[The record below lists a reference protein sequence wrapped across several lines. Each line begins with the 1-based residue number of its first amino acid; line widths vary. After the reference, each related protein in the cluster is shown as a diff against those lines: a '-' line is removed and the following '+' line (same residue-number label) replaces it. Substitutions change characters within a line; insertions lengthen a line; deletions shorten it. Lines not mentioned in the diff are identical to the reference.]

1 MKTGIIGGGLMG
13 MALAH
18 RLTRAGDEVDV
29 FEREAQLGG
38 LATFHDFGGFFWDRF
53 YHVVL
58 PTDRHLIGFIDDIG
72 LGGELRWSRTRTG
85 FYVDGRMHSVSN
97 SLEFLRFPLLNPLDK
112 ARLAFT
118 MLYSSR
124 IDHWERLEKVT
135 VEEWL
140 IRVSGRRTYE
150 KLWRPLLL
158 AKLGENYRRTSAVF
172 IWSYI
177 KRLFS
182 ARDSSASKE
191 QLGHVT
197 GGYRQ
202 VFQTIRDDVEVAGG
216 TVHTGVAVDS
226 VRPSADGR
234 LEIRLDGQPEA
245 RRFDRVVCTS
255 PVPVLKRIAA
265 DSLLE
270 PGGDERTGGEVEYLG
285 VVCPVLVTTRPVV
298 PYYVVNIADSS
309 VPFSGIIGMSSV
321 VSPEFTGGRF
331 LTYLPKYVLSTDDW
345 LNRTDAEV
353 ERSFMAGLRSM
364 LPGFDAAS
372 LERIVVNRAVRV
384 QPLQVCDYSRIVPK
398 VETRHPGFFVL
409 NTAQF
414 VNGTLNNN
422 QVIRAVDEF
431 VAKLGPTARVRERT

>member
-1 MKTGIIGGGLMG
+1 MG

-18 RLTRAGDEVDV
+18 RLSRSGDEVEV
-29 FEREAQLGG
+29 FERETQLGG
-38 LATFHDFGGFFWDRF
+38 LATFQDFGGFFWDRF

-58 PTDRHLIGFIDDIG
+58 PSDRHLIGFIDDIG

-112 ARLAFT
+112 ARLAYT

-158 AKLGENYRRTSAVF
+158 AKLGENYQRTSAVF

-182 ARDSSASKE
+182 ARDSSASRE

-202 VFQTIRDDVEVAGG
+202 IFQTIRDHVEVAGG
-216 TVHTGVAVDS
+216 TVHTGVAVES
-226 VRPSADGR
+226 VRPAADGL
-234 LEIRLDGQPEA
+234 LEIRLDGQTDA
-245 RRFDRVVCTS
+245 RRFDRVICTS

-270 PGGDERTGGEVEYLG
+270 PVGAGQPGGEVEYLG
-285 VVCPVLVTTRPVV
+285 VVCPVLITTRPVV
-298 PYYVVNIADSS
+298 PYYVVNIADSR

-321 VSPEFTGGRF
+321 VSPEYTGGRF
-331 LTYLPKYVLSTDDW
+331 LTYLPKYVLSSDEW

-353 ERSFMAGLRSM
+353 ERSFMGGLRSM
-364 LPGFDAAS
+364 LPGFDEGS

-431 VAKLGPTARVRERT
+431 VAKLGPTSGAQVRT